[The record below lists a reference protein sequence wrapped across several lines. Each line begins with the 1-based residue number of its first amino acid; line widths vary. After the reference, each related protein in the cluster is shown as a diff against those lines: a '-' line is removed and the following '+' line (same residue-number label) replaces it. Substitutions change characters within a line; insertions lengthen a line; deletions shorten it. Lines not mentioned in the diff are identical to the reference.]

1 MSKAEKK
8 GKSGHGPKPK
18 LPSHTVALQGHAG
31 RDPVSKDPGPKNTH
45 QTDKGQRGQPQ
56 HIDGMTDV
64 HTLRE
69 RARKSIEDGA
79 ITDSYSADRKQVIK
93 LLNEALATEW
103 VCVLRYYRHYFMAS
117 GMLADSVKAE
127 FLEHAQQE
135 MAHANKIAERIVQ
148 LGGEPDLNPDT
159 LTARSHAEYKPGQ
172 DLRDMV
178 KENLIAERIAIDS
191 YREMINYIGDKDTT
205 TKRILEFVLSQE
217 EEHAD
222 DMADLLDGWVGK

>member
-1 MSKAEKK
+1 MSTPADQSQPHDSPTSASSSE
-8 GKSGHGPKPK
+8 G
-18 LPSHTVALQGHAG
+18 VF
-31 RDPVSKDPGPKNTH
+31 
-45 QTDKGQRGQPQ
+45 TDKA
-56 HIDGMTDV
+56 
-64 HTLRE
+64 TLRAN
-69 RARKSIEDGA
+69 ARRNIEDGA
-79 ITDSYSADRKQVIK
+79 ITSTYGADKEVVIR

-135 MAHANKIAERIVQ
+135 QAHANKLAERIVQ

-159 LTARSHAEYKPGQ
+159 LTARAHAEYKEGQ

-178 KENLIAERIAIDS
+178 KEDLVAERIAIDS
-191 YREMINYIGDKDTT
+191 YREMINYIGNRDTT
-205 TKRILEFVLSQE
+205 TKRILESILAQE

-222 DMADLLDGWVGK
+222 EFSDLLDGWIGN